1 MYIFEDSNEKNS
13 GEKCFQTDS
22 RKIHHTAGNT
32 HHIQKVRYWRINQS
46 TFITA
51 RNEVGAR

>member
-22 RKIHHTAGNT
+22 RKIHHTAE
-32 HHIQKVRYWRINQS
+32 ILI
-46 TFITA
+46 TFKKFDTG
-51 RNEVGAR
+51 E